1 MTKERLRNYQALKR
15 EKSQISA
22 MIEEL
27 ETAMYYP
34 KPQNVTGM
42 PSAPSPS
49 GGATE
54 NMIVRHA
61 ELLERYQA
69 KLAELTDELHAIEDA
84 IAQLD
89 STERALLRWR
99 YIEGLKWEEVCVRM
113 SYSWQ
118 QTHRIHSRALQHL
131 RDVEGTHGE
140 M

>member
-15 EKSQISA
+15 EKAQIIA
-22 MIEEL
+22 MLEEL

-34 KPQNVTGM
+34 KPQRLTGM

-49 GGATE
+49 GGAME
-54 NMIVRHA
+54 AMVARHA
-61 ELLERYQA
+61 ELQDRYQT
-69 KLAELTDELHAIEDA
+69 KLAELTEELHAIEDA

-99 YIEGLKWEEVCVRM
+99 YIEGLKWEEVCVCM

-118 QTHRIHSRALQHL
+118 QTHRIHAKALRRL
-131 RDVEGTHGE
+131 AE
-140 M
+140 MEAET

>member
-15 EKSQISA
+15 EKAQIMA
-22 MIEEL
+22 LLEKL

-34 KPQNVTGM
+34 KPQRLTGM

-49 GGATE
+49 GGAME
-54 NMIVRHA
+54 DMIARHA
-61 ELLERYQA
+61 ELQEQYHA
-69 KLAELTDELHAIEDA
+69 KLAELAEELHAIEDA

-99 YIEGLKWEEVCVRM
+99 YIEGLKWEEVCVCM

-131 RDVEGTHGE
+131 QE
-140 M
+140 MEDNNG